1 MFSQQV
7 VYFLGLLNLILAGIA
22 IFCVT
27 QAENHPEYF
36 SLVYIAVSI
45 FIFYMGTILVII
57 TLQIIETCQEQHQRN
72 LSSLEIQTPVLK
84 TQIVSQSHVII
95 NERIARTMKPKIQLI
110 RSQTLPLNLSSYSPH
125 HALPSTLEDS
135 IDTSS
140 EIQTTATCVSLV
152 PKTQQTFSTTYKNYQ
167 SFAFITNDYRHPLS

>member
-7 VYFLGLLNLILAGIA
+7 VYILGLLNLILAGIA

-27 QAENHPEYF
+27 HAENHPEYF

-125 HALPSTLEDS
+125 HALEDS
-135 IDTSS
+135 MDTSS
-140 EIQTTATCVSLV
+140 EIQTTATCLSLV
-152 PKTQQTFSTTYKNYQ
+152 PKTQQTFATTYKNYQ